1 MNTNIS
7 EKIISLTNNIFTIK
21 SNNDESEKEENMHF
35 FRQNSDNILTSTNS
49 DKNLNE
55 NNSLSSIDLQ
65 KEKNKKISSDVDFIK
80 MLLGD
85 KSNEDSTSTEKNQID
100 IFLNQ
105 IIVNDEIKLNYF
117 PIIEEI
123 NLNDYMIPIPEKI
136 LDKGEFFTAIREKIE
151 TNKYNYISK
160 NFEIEN
166 INLFFNGLSNKNYS
180 YDNILKEIYD
190 DLECGNKNKILL
202 RKIVKSIYEKCRNII
217 CDIKRNIK
225 NLQHLQQVKKKRYL
239 VLESLI
245 LLIYK

>member
-1 MNTNIS
+1 MKTEIPEQDLSLKNKIS
-7 EKIISLTNNIFTIK
+7 NIK
-21 SNNDESEKEENMHF
+21 SSNDESEDEETMHF
-35 FRQNSDNILTSTNS
+35 FGQNHDNTLPSTNS
-49 DKNLNE
+49 YNTVNDDVLFPSI
-55 NNSLSSIDLQ
+55 NSQ

-225 NLQHLQQVKKKRYL
+225 NRKKKVVNENLSNKLY
-239 VLESLI
+239 I
-245 LLIYK
+245 LMKM